1 MKILAIT
8 FVLLLVAAAAPA
20 QTTPDVQEQI
30 KKLEAQ
36 MQAMQAE
43 LDRLKKA
50 TQPAA
55 ATATVTESP
64 KPAATPE
71 KKPEPEKKPAGFDLG
86 NGVRAVPYG
95 TIYFNLFGNDAGTNN
110 SDIPLFAATSGRGS
124 TSASIRQTRF
134 GLRVEGLKIG
144 GAKISGVIET
154 DFYGGS
160 PAIGIGENF
169 GVVRVRLAN
178 AKVDW
183 KKTSVVVGQDWM
195 VFAPQNPASIADA
208 AIPQFAAAGN
218 NWARLP
224 QVKIEQRF
232 DDGRVVWQAAV
243 LAPQT
248 GDSNAT
254 ANFLQQPNTGALS
267 RIPFLQTRLGFNDK
281 NWFGTKK
288 AGTIGFSAHYGRSR
302 ATATTAPLIDY
313 DIDSYGVAA
322 DWNFPL
328 HKRFTWSG
336 EAFLGQN
343 LAGFQAGVFQNFN
356 SDYAVRVNNVLN
368 PRGVRGIRTYGGWTQ
383 IGFTPKW
390 NADKLTLY
398 GSVGLDDPR
407 DLDLVN
413 TRNRDFRSR
422 NLAWALDAIYKFT
435 PQFQIGLEFRQ
446 LNTTYLVS
454 GRKRANH
461 LNLGAAYSF

>member
-1 MKILAIT
+1 MKLLAFVIILLSAI
-8 FVLLLVAAAAPA
+8 VVSA
-20 QTTPDVQEQI
+20 QTPPDVQAQI
-30 KKLEAQ
+30 KKLEEQ
-36 MQAMQAE
+36 LEMMKAE
-43 LDRLKKA
+43 IERLKKA
-50 TQPAA
+50 AETPAA
-55 ATATVTESP
+55 KPVEPAPAPTA
-64 KPAATPE
+64 E
-71 KKPEPEKKPAGFDLG
+71 KKAEPDKKPAGFDLG

-110 SDIPLFAATSGRGS
+110 TDVPLFATPTGRGN
-124 TSASIRQTRF
+124 TSASVRQTRL
-134 GLRVEGLKIG
+134 GIRVEGLKVG
-144 GAKISGVIET
+144 KAKVSGVVET

-160 PAIGIGENF
+160 PAISIGENF

-178 AKVDW
+178 AKIDW
-183 KKTSVVVGQDWM
+183 KDTSVTLGQDWM
-195 VFAPQNPASIADA
+195 VFAPQNPVSIADA

-224 QVKIEQRF
+224 QVKVEQRF
-232 DDGRVVWQAAV
+232 GGGRVVWQGAV
-243 LAPQT
+243 ASPQT
-248 GDSNAT
+248 GDSNGT
-254 ANFLQQPNTGALS
+254 ANFLQQPNSGALS
-267 RIPFLQTRLGFNDK
+267 RIPFLQTRLGFHDK
-281 NWFGTKK
+281 DWLGTKK

-302 ATATTAPLIDY
+302 ATATTAPLVDY
-313 DIDSYGVAA
+313 NIDSYGAA
-322 DWNFPL
+322 LDWNFPL
-328 HKRFTWSG
+328 HKRFSWSG

-356 SDYAVRVNNVLN
+356 TDYAIRLNNVLT

-383 IGFTPKW
+383 IGVTPDW

-398 GSVGLDDPR
+398 ASVGLDDPR
-407 DLDLVN
+407 NRDLVN

-422 NLAWALDAIYKFT
+422 NLAWAFDAIYKIT

-446 LNTTYLVS
+446 LNTDYLVS